1 MKLLVTGATSG
12 IGRATCKRFL
22 AQGSEVFGVG
32 RNLEKFPCDHE
43 HYRGTNLD
51 LADLAKLPSEL
62 KKLVEIVGTPD
73 GVVCCA
79 GAGRFGELE
88 QFSYAQISRLIDLNF
103 TSHAYLV
110 RAFLPLMKRA
120 GRGRLLFVGSEA
132 ALQGAQKG
140 AVYCASKFAL
150 RGFAQSLRAECAR
163 SGIAVSIV
171 NPGMVRS
178 DFYADLDFAPGPDPE
193 NHLEPEDVADV
204 IVGILKARHEA
215 VAEEVNITP
224 LKRSIDF
231 GSGKD

>member
-1 MKLLVTGATSG
+1 MKLLVSGATSG
-12 IGRATCKRFL
+12 IGRATCERLL
-22 AQGSEVFGVG
+22 AEGNEVFGVA
-32 RNLEKFPCDHE
+32 RDLKKFPCNHARY
-43 HYRGTNLD
+43 HARSLD
-51 LADLAKLPSEL
+51 LADLNKLPSRLKEL
-62 KKLVEIVGTPD
+62 IEIVGTPE
-73 GVVCCA
+73 GLVCNA

-88 QFSYAQISRLIDLNF
+88 QFSYAQISHLIDLNF
-103 TSHAYLV
+103 TSHAFLV

-120 GRGRLLFVGSEA
+120 GRGRVLFVGSEA

-178 DFYADLDFAPGPDPE
+178 DFYRDLGFAPGQDADH
-193 NHLEPEDVADV
+193 HLEPEAVAEV
-204 IVGILKARHEA
+204 IVGILNARPEA

-224 LKRSIDF
+224 LKRAIDF
-231 GSGKD
+231 GGSND

>member
-12 IGRATCKRFL
+12 IGRATCERLL
-22 AQGSEVFGVG
+22 AEGNEVFGVG
-32 RNLEKFPCDHE
+32 RNLEKFPCDDARYHPSS
-43 HYRGTNLD
+43 LD
-51 LADLAKLPSEL
+51 LADLDKLPCRLKEL
-62 KKLVEIVGTPD
+62 IEIVGTPE
-73 GVVCCA
+73 GLVCNA

-88 QFSYAQISRLIDLNF
+88 QFSYAQISELIDLNF
-103 TSHAYLV
+103 TSQAFLV

-120 GRGRLLFVGSEA
+120 GRGRVLFVGSEA
-132 ALQGAQKG
+132 ALRGAQKG

-178 DFYADLDFAPGPDPE
+178 DFYRDLAFAPGQDADH
-193 NHLEPEDVADV
+193 HLEPEDVAEV
-204 IVGILKARHEA
+204 IVGILNARPEA

-224 LKRSIDF
+224 LKRAIDF
-231 GSGKD
+231 GGSKD